1 MLVGRGMLLSS
12 PAEVFGFSTGRG
24 TRKTHD
30 DTSRVARSRCQNDRR
45 KQGLEIEV

>member
-1 MLVGRGMLLSS
+1 MLPSS

-45 KQGLEIEV
+45 KKGLETEV